1 LGVSVKVT
9 PKNNQIAACI
19 DRATR
24 GVKFPASE
32 KLDVVHEHF

>member
-1 LGVSVKVT
+1 VT

-19 DRATR
+19 DRAAR
-24 GVKFPASE
+24 RVKFPASE